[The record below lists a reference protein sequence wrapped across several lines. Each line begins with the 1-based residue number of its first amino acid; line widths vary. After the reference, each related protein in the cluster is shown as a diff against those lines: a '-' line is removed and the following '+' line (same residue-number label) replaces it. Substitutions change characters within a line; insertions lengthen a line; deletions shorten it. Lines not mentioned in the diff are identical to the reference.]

1 MKIEV
6 DDELIVK
13 FLSGEASPEEAMALH
28 DWLQNPVNQFHF
40 NGLQKAWNASYPGK
54 SPHPVNVEKAWNR
67 MVQIKGDAK
76 QKQLPRNS
84 FFAPRTFLKVAA
96 SVVFLLALGAVI
108 YLLTENKKVDEIVI
122 ETHDSIQHVNFTDQ
136 TKVALF
142 RNSSLQYPETFGK
155 QREVHLLKGEAFFQV
170 ASDPAK
176 PFLVHTR
183 LATVKVLGTAFNV
196 MSRTDQLEISVDQGR
211 VLVYTTSD
219 SVYLNAGE
227 AASLQPVT
235 NHFVIHQSN
244 SNVWSYATHK
254 YVFNNTSLAEVFDYV
269 EKAQNCEIRTSD
281 TTIGNC
287 KLTATFESVST
298 EYMLTLITE
307 ALNLS
312 VIKHDDHTFTVE
324 GEGCH

>member
-13 FLSGEASPEEAMALH
+13 FLSGEATPEEAMALH

-54 SPHPVNVEKAWNR
+54 SPRPVNVEKAWSR
-67 MVQIKGDAK
+67 MGHLKRDPE
-76 QKQLPRNS
+76 QKQLPRKS
-84 FFAPRTFLKVAA
+84 FFAPKAFLKVAA
-96 SVVFLLALGAVI
+96 SVIFLSALGAVI
-108 YLLTENKKVDEIVI
+108 YWFTENKKVGEIVI
-122 ETHDSIQHVNFTDQ
+122 ETRDSIQHVNFSDQ
-136 TKVALF
+136 TEVALF
-142 RNSSLQYPETFGK
+142 RNSSLKYPEKFDK
-155 QREVHLLKGEAFFQV
+155 LREVHLLKGEAFFQV
-170 ASDPAK
+170 TPDPAK

-196 MSRTDQLEISVDQGR
+196 MSHTDRLEISVDQGR
-211 VLVYTTSD
+211 VLVYTTTD
-219 SVYLNAGE
+219 SVYLKAGE
-227 AASLQPVT
+227 AASLQPGK
-235 NHFVIHQSN
+235 NRFVIHQSN

-269 EKAQNCEIRTSD
+269 EKAQNCEIRMSD
-281 TTIGNC
+281 TAIGNC